1 MCVKLSAE
9 MEFSVMP
16 CDANGRLSLGSQPQV
31 KVRCGWSARAE
42 RGNGRRLS
50 SVGVGCRHRQMAE
63 GEADSP
69 GFTPKVVMDQNTNK

>member
-16 CDANGRLSLGSQPQV
+16 YDANGRLSLGSQPRV
-31 KVRCGWSARAE
+31 KVRCGWGGRAETE

-50 SVGVGCRHRQMAE
+50 SVGVGCRHRRMAK
-63 GEADSP
+63 A